1 MCTFFPRICSPQALL
16 SSGAQSTRTHPWF
29 LSDPRLH
36 PRGSV
41 GGIGWSSQR
50 GIQVHFPTVH
60 GWPPSSRGPGS
71 QVYCPGRGAL
81 GALPGSAAPQMTGC
95 ELPAAWGGRLGAMSH
110 RLGSRVQA
118 RTAPLTQAAGGGGGG
133 VGRCC
138 CQGNSG
144 FSPGLVGQPHPGQP
158 PQTWGWGKSPS
169 ERSMHPV
176 PFTRGARAY
185 TWAWPLVGQGQPFLA
200 LGSRWA
206 PG

>member
-133 VGRCC
+133 GQVLLPGEQRVFTGAGGPAPPWPASPDLGVGE
-138 CQGNSG
+138 
-144 FSPGLVGQPHPGQP
+144 V
-158 PQTWGWGKSPS
+158 PQ
-169 ERSMHPV
+169 
-176 PFTRGARAY
+176 
-185 TWAWPLVGQGQPFLA
+185 
-200 LGSRWA
+200 
-206 PG
+206 